1 MKIFSSQTLR
11 FSLLA
16 LAPMLSQCTSTAPKK
31 ADPSLAALT
40 VKHESKQVTDPP
52 ASAEVAEAKPAIT
65 DDLNEYAVVE
75 ISDPLEGLNRATFWF
90 NDKLYLIICRPISKG
105 YETIVPKRAR
115 KGIHNAFENVKFPVR
130 FVNCLLQGKVKR
142 AGQETEKFLLNT
154 VAGVG
159 GLYRMSDKVASLA
172 DLPEEDTG
180 KTLAK
185 WGMGHGAYLVIPFF
199 GPSSIR
205 DGIGLAGDYALNPVN
220 WGYLW
225 KGDHDWTMIPPTA
238 NTVRLFPSLLS
249 AYDDAK
255 NQAVDPYIAIRSAYV
270 QFREEAMKK

>member
-1 MKIFSSQTLR
+1 MKSFSHLLR

-16 LAPMLSQCTSTAPKK
+16 LAPLLSQCTSTTKK
-31 ADPSLAALT
+31 QDASSLASITANT
-40 VKHESKQVTDPP
+40 KIKVEAKKQVVVQP
-52 ASAEVAEAKPAIT
+52 AAG

-75 ISDPLEGLNRATFWF
+75 INDPLEGLNRATFWF
-90 NDKLYLIICRPISKG
+90 NDKLYLIVCRPISKG
-105 YETIVPKRAR
+105 YEAVLPKPVRN
-115 KGIHNAFENVKFPVR
+115 GIHNAFENVKFPVR

-159 GLYRMSDKVASLA
+159 GLYRMSDKVVSLA

-185 WGMGHGAYLVIPFF
+185 WGMGHGAYLVLPFL
-199 GPSSIR
+199 GPSSVR
-205 DGIGLAGDYALNPVN
+205 DGVGLIADYAMNPVY
-220 WGYLW
+220 WGYFSPG
-225 KGDHDWTMIPPTA
+225 KHDWTMVPPGV
-238 NTVRLFPSLLS
+238 NTLRALPTQLG

-255 NQAVDPYIAIRSAYV
+255 GEAIDPYIAIRSAYV
-270 QFREEAMKK
+270 QFREGSAKK